1 MGLNQQDF
9 CKALILALSEDSV
22 AEKFCEITTGHLKF
36 DLETLKDSNNQVLL
50 ELKKFSE
57 LNQSLQKEVSDLRE
71 IVKQKDAAIG
81 DLRKRVTDI
90 EASLDEHEQYS
101 RRNTLRVTGIP
112 FDEEEDLTCKMLS
125 VFNTRLQLKS
135 PLTVANI
142 DRIHRVGDP
151 EISNR
156 PVLVKFATYE
166 ARHRVY
172 SKRKL
177 LRKQPLP
184 TPNEDSD
191 ETSHS
196 SPHQDENDPDPVPIY
211 INEDLTKLRATL
223 FWKARSLVK
232 NHKLKSSWTVDGKF
246 FVQDTYG
253 RVKMVKSDIELN
265 AIA

>member
-1 MGLNQQDF
+1 M
-9 CKALILALSEDSV
+9 
-22 AEKFCEITTGHLKF
+22 
-36 DLETLKDSNNQVLL
+36 
-50 ELKKFSE
+50 
-57 LNQSLQKEVSDLRE
+57 SDLRE
-71 IVKQKDAAIG
+71 NVKKKHAAIG
-81 DLRKRVTDI
+81 DLRKQVTDI

-151 EISNR
+151 EIANR

-177 LRKQPLP
+177 LRKESLP
-184 TPNEDSD
+184 TPNENSD

-196 SPHQDENDPDPVPIY
+196 SPDADRHIDTRSKHDNQDENDPDPVPIY

-232 NHKLKSSWTVDGKF
+232 NHKLKSSWTVDGKH

-253 RVKMVKSDIELN
+253 RVKMVKNNIELN
-265 AIA
+265 SFA